1 MNGSIV
7 SKHKG
12 MRAITEALFVTV
24 LWSSSWVLIK
34 LGLPDAPPLT
44 FAGLRYSLAFLC
56 LVPIAATKAR
66 RAELSQLRG
75 RDWMALCALGL
86 VFYAVTQ
93 GAQFFA
99 LGRLPAQTASL
110 ILSFSPVAVA
120 LLSAAFIGERP
131 RPAQLAGVSI
141 YLLGAA
147 LFLLPVAALRSYGF
161 GLIVAVAGM
170 VANAVSSVLGRY
182 ANRSIPASPVTIT
195 VVSMGIG
202 GAVLLAVGIAIEEAP
217 ILSTRFIAILL
228 WLSIVNTA
236 LAFTVWNRTLATLT
250 ALASSVINGTML
262 IQIAILAWIF
272 LDESP
277 GPRQLLGL
285 SFAGAG
291 GLIVQV
297 FSARRRVRQ

>member
-1 MNGSIV
+1 MKGFIV
-7 SKHKG
+7 PKRGEK
-12 MRAITEALFVTV
+12 RAIAEALFVTV
-24 LWSSSWVLIK
+24 LWSSSWVLIR

-44 FAGLRYSLAFLC
+44 FAGLRYSLAFIC
-56 LVPIAATKAR
+56 LAPVAATPVR
-66 RAELSQLRG
+66 RAELSRLRR
-75 RDWMALCALGL
+75 RDWAALCALGL
-86 VFYAVTQ
+86 VFYTVTQ
-93 GAQFFA
+93 GAQFLA
-99 LGRLPAQTASL
+99 LAHLPAQTASL

-131 RPAQLAGVSI
+131 RPRQLAGVSM

-147 LFLLPVAALRSYGF
+147 LFLLPVAASRGH
-161 GLIVAVAGM
+161 GLGLTVAAAGM

-182 ANRSIPASPVTIT
+182 VNRSLPASPVTIT

-202 GAVLLAVGIAIEEAP
+202 AAVLLAVGIAVEGAP
-217 ILSTRFIAILL
+217 VLSTRFIAILM

-236 LAFTVWNRTLATLT
+236 LAFTVWNRTLATLS

-262 IQIAILAWIF
+262 IQIAVLAWIF

-285 SFAGAG
+285 LLAAVG
-291 GLIVQV
+291 GLIVQTV
-297 FSARRRVRQ
+297 SVRDRVRT

>member
-1 MNGSIV
+1 MSESIV
-7 SKHKG
+7 SKHRGK
-12 MRAITEALFVTV
+12 RAIAEALFVTV

-56 LVPIAATKAR
+56 LVPIATTKAR

-99 LGRLPAQTASL
+99 LGRLPAQMASL

-131 RPAQLAGVSI
+131 RPAQLTGVSI

-147 LFLLPVAALRSYGF
+147 LFLLPVAASRSYGL
-161 GLIVAVAGM
+161 GLIVAVVGM
-170 VANAVSSVLGRY
+170 VANAASSVLGRY

-202 GAVLLAVGIAIEEAP
+202 GAVLLAVGIAVEEAP

-285 SFAGAG
+285 SLAGVG